1 MTNELS
7 RKQRLHFFLLNVA
20 AFAAIFL
27 ALGFIILQLLQSSAY
42 RQTDESL
49 KQMAENA
56 DRIKIEIDR
65 YQEDN
70 PFLDPGTT
78 MPRPPQSQSENG
90 PNNRFNSQVVL
101 WSADG
106 NVLNKDVLGARFNE
120 LQNLKLDT
128 EKLNAVTEIKVASNE
143 NSGAKLTFHSITI
156 SLPDADHD
164 DVAYVQFLEN
174 TDQIAESMSTFRTI
188 LILCMVVFWLLS
200 IAISYFISKQNMK
213 PVLAAW
219 QKQQEFVENA
229 SHELRTP
236 LTIIQNSLQRLFT
249 KPNRTILEESESI
262 AQALNETRRLNGLTT
277 DLLTIARSDA
287 NEETLDRQSFSP
299 ETFIHELIKPFE
311 EIAQLEDKHLLVEN
325 FAKVPV
331 TADEGKIHQLL
342 VILLDN
348 ALKYTVAGDRIVL
361 QSEISGG
368 DNWLL
373 EVKNSGPSIPDDEK
387 KQIFE
392 RFHRTDPARGKET
405 GGYGLG
411 LAIAKQI
418 VTAHKGKITVHDWQ
432 PQGVS
437 FRIKLPIK

>member
-7 RKQRLHFFLLNVA
+7 RKQRLRFFLLNLA

-42 RQTDESL
+42 RQTDDSL
-49 KQMAENA
+49 RQMAENQ

-65 YQEDN
+65 YQAGN
-70 PFLDPGTT
+70 PFLDSSVSL
-78 MPRPPQSQSENG
+78 PRPPKSQSDDG
-90 PNNRFNSQVVL
+90 PNNRFNSQVIL

-106 NVLNKDVLGARFNE
+106 KVLNKEVLGGRFNE
-120 LQNLKLDT
+120 LQNLKLDIG
-128 EKLNAVTEIKVASNE
+128 KLNTVIPLEVAGSE
-143 NSGAKLTFHSITI
+143 SPTAKLTFHSITI
-156 SLPDADHD
+156 PLLDSAQEEI
-164 DVAYVQFLEN
+164 AYVQFLEN
-174 TDQIAESMSTFRTI
+174 TDQIVEAMNTFRTI
-188 LILCMVVFWLLS
+188 LILCMVIFWLLS

-213 PVLAAW
+213 PILAAW

-249 KPNRTILEESESI
+249 KPNRTILEESASI
-262 AQALNETRRLNGLTT
+262 AQALNETRRLNSLTT

-287 NEETLDRQSFSP
+287 NEEVLDKQPFSP
-299 ETFIHELIKPFE
+299 DEFIRQLVKPFE
-311 EIAQLEDKHLLVEN
+311 EIAQLDGKHLLVEN
-325 FAKVPV
+325 FAKQPV
-331 TADEGKIHQLL
+331 TADERRIHQLL

-348 ALKYTVAGDRIVL
+348 ALKYTVTGDKILL

-368 DNWLL
+368 DTWLL
-373 EVKNSGPSIPDDEK
+373 EVKNSGPSIPDNEK

-418 VTAHKGKITVHDWQ
+418 VTAHKGRITVHDWQ
-432 PQGVS
+432 PQGVI
-437 FRIKLPIK
+437 FRIRLPIK